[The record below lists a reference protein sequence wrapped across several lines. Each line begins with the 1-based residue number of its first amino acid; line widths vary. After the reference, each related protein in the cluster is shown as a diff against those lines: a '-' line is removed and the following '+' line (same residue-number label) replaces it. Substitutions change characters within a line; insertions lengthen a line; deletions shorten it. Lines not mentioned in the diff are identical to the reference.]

1 MVYRRHTKIIRF
13 RKFEERET
21 EKDIPANPI
30 SEKPGAAK
38 LITDKINL
46 KAKGISKN

>member
-1 MVYRRHTKIIRF
+1 MRL
-13 RKFEERET
+13 RKFEGRET

-38 LITDKINL
+38 LMTDKINL
-46 KAKGISKN
+46 KAKGISRN